1 MRLVYRSL
9 IGLIAALAAMRA
21 IAADPKP
28 KATDG
33 SAPILRK
40 GTFALTDADRSYW
53 AFQPVKL
60 PAVPRVRKP
69 SLVANPI
76 DAFLLAR
83 LEAKKLSF
91 NPPATKRELIRRGYF
106 DLVGLPPAPEE
117 VAAFE
122 ADSSPKAW
130 EALVDRLL
138 ASPHYGERWARHW
151 LDLVRFAESN
161 GYERDGEKPHAW
173 RYRDYVIESFNQDK
187 PYDQFV
193 REQLAGDEIAD
204 ERMGSAAVGSL
215 DWQSAIIA
223 TGFFRLHV
231 WDDEPDST
239 VAAEFDDLDDIM
251 VSTGTAFLGLT
262 LGCARCHDHK
272 FDPIS
277 QSDYYSLL
285 SFIRNIDPYG
295 QHHTG
300 GGGRGT
306 GKITRPIASP
316 AEIHGWES
324 AKAERVKLAEAL
336 LAKAVDSEE
345 KKKREEELKRARDEA
360 PGYAFALSIAE
371 NGGKSKATHI
381 LLRGR
386 ADSPGAEVSPAFPSV
401 LDLPTP
407 TLPPRTENSRT
418 TGRRLVLA
426 DWIASP
432 SNPLTARV
440 LVNRLWQHHFGSG
453 LVRTP
458 DDFGRTG
465 IAPTHPELLD
475 WLAAELVSHGWSI
488 KHLHRLILMSH
499 AYRMSSHTDNR
510 AALAVDESNEWLWHQ
525 NLRRV
530 ESEVIRDSMLSISG
544 QLNTRRGGPSV
555 FATLPKEVHTT
566 QDSAGKGW
574 SDSSPEEQNRR
585 SLYLFVKR
593 ALKMPFLETFDF
605 ANCTSPMGVRP
616 VTTIAPQALMAL
628 NDPFVHAQA
637 DALAERL
644 RHEVGEAMEAQIR
657 RGFRLALQRDP
668 TREERIAAQ
677 HLLTDQSQRARVEGS
692 KDSANVALKSFCLSL
707 LNLNEFLYAD

>member
-1 MRLVYRSL
+1 M
-9 IGLIAALAAMRA
+9 
-21 IAADPKP
+21 
-28 KATDG
+28 
-33 SAPILRK
+33 
-40 GTFALTDADRSYW
+40 
-53 AFQPVKL
+53 
-60 PAVPRVRKP
+60 
-69 SLVANPI
+69 
-76 DAFLLAR
+76 
-83 LEAKKLSF
+83 
-91 NPPATKRELIRRGYF
+91 
-106 DLVGLPPAPEE
+106 
-117 VAAFE
+117 
-122 ADSSPKAW
+122 
-130 EALVDRLL
+130 
-138 ASPHYGERWARHW
+138 
-151 LDLVRFAESN
+151 
-161 GYERDGEKPHAW
+161 
-173 RYRDYVIESFNQDK
+173 
-187 PYDQFV
+187 
-193 REQLAGDEIAD
+193 
-204 ERMGSAAVGSL
+204 
-215 DWQSAIIA
+215 
-223 TGFFRLHV
+223 
-231 WDDEPDST
+231 
-239 VAAEFDDLDDIM
+239 
-251 VSTGTAFLGLT
+251 
-262 LGCARCHDHK
+262 
-272 FDPIS
+272 
-277 QSDYYSLL
+277 
-285 SFIRNIDPYG
+285 
-295 QHHTG
+295 
-300 GGGRGT
+300 
-306 GKITRPIASP
+306 
-316 AEIHGWES
+316 
-324 AKAERVKLAEAL
+324 
-336 LAKAVDSEE
+336 
-345 KKKREEELKRARDEA
+345 
-360 PGYAFALSIAE
+360 
-371 NGGKSKATHI
+371 
-381 LLRGR
+381 
-386 ADSPGAEVSPAFPSV
+386 
-401 LDLPTP
+401 
-407 TLPPRTENSRT
+407 
-418 TGRRLVLA
+418 LA

-475 WLAAELVSHGWSI
+475 WLAAELVSPGWSI

-637 DALAERL
+637 DALAKRL
-644 RHEVGEAMEAQIR
+644 IHEVGEAVEAQIR

>member
-1 MRLVYRSL
+1 M
-9 IGLIAALAAMRA
+9 
-21 IAADPKP
+21 
-28 KATDG
+28 
-33 SAPILRK
+33 
-40 GTFALTDADRSYW
+40 
-53 AFQPVKL
+53 
-60 PAVPRVRKP
+60 
-69 SLVANPI
+69 
-76 DAFLLAR
+76 
-83 LEAKKLSF
+83 
-91 NPPATKRELIRRGYF
+91 
-106 DLVGLPPAPEE
+106 
-117 VAAFE
+117 
-122 ADSSPKAW
+122 
-130 EALVDRLL
+130 
-138 ASPHYGERWARHW
+138 
-151 LDLVRFAESN
+151 
-161 GYERDGEKPHAW
+161 
-173 RYRDYVIESFNQDK
+173 
-187 PYDQFV
+187 
-193 REQLAGDEIAD
+193 
-204 ERMGSAAVGSL
+204 
-215 DWQSAIIA
+215 
-223 TGFFRLHV
+223 
-231 WDDEPDST
+231 
-239 VAAEFDDLDDIM
+239 
-251 VSTGTAFLGLT
+251 
-262 LGCARCHDHK
+262 
-272 FDPIS
+272 
-277 QSDYYSLL
+277 
-285 SFIRNIDPYG
+285 
-295 QHHTG
+295 
-300 GGGRGT
+300 
-306 GKITRPIASP
+306 
-316 AEIHGWES
+316 
-324 AKAERVKLAEAL
+324 
-336 LAKAVDSEE
+336 
-345 KKKREEELKRARDEA
+345 
-360 PGYAFALSIAE
+360 
-371 NGGKSKATHI
+371 
-381 LLRGR
+381 
-386 ADSPGAEVSPAFPSV
+386 SPAFPSV

-644 RHEVGEAMEAQIR
+644 IHEVGEAMEAQIR